1 MPLEDSH
8 KFGQGAVVN
17 ALLVKKKVTVG
28 MVDED
33 PRRTHH
39 PLRDAMKVVRTID
52 DFELRESEGRY
63 LAILKP
69 ALEGAFLRAVRLLS
83 IQTSLP
89 SDPRTLRRV
98 LAQPESHAHVVFLQ
112 TLARLYSTAEA
123 RGQSIF
129 LTELV
134 STLQKVAG
142 K

>member
-1 MPLEDSH
+1 
-8 KFGQGAVVN
+8 
-17 ALLVKKKVTVG
+17 